1 MRVTRSKPDD
11 LPVPTSSYQTTFLWT
26 EKGMLDTKTSM
37 MTAYRSVDGALDMKL
52 FQHTG
57 SVSKVYHSEPA
68 TVTWYGKTMWREQTP
83 TYDEVIKMDMHKTID
98 IQ

>member
-26 EKGMLDTKTSM
+26 EKGMLDTKLGILT
-37 MTAYRSVDGALDMKL
+37 TYQVLDGEVDIKL
-52 FQHTG
+52 SKHTG

-68 TVTWYGKTMWREQTP
+68 TVTWYSKTMWREQTP
-83 TYDEVIKMDMHKTID
+83 TYDEVIKMDTHSS
-98 IQ
+98 